1 MTSSSIGRAIEKEIV
16 VAATPERVYQALTTQ
31 ADLEHWFVKQADI
44 GSAPGER
51 YNLTWLPHQK
61 SVGRIVE
68 MSPPHRFVLVW
79 DLESGGQET
88 TCAFDI
94 LPHNEGTL
102 VRLTQTG
109 FGDSDDWDRV
119 YEDNSGGWD
128 IELGNLKR
136 WLDEGLR
143 KTEWFEGDC

>member
-1 MTSSSIGRAIEKEIV
+1 
-16 VAATPERVYQALTTQ
+16 
-31 ADLEHWFVKQADI
+31 
-44 GSAPGER
+44 
-51 YNLTWLPHQK
+51 
-61 SVGRIVE
+61 

-136 WLDEGLR
+136 WLDEGQR
-143 KTEWFEGDC
+143 KTEWFEENS